1 MIHVTSIE
9 YKLRDGDEKV
19 AADLSVIFDYTI
31 KISGFQIVRAVRDMG
46 LIRLRVLEVQFPNNI
61 NLLLHSDK
69 VQMANDILD
78 EFKRVRNIPL

>member
-1 MIHVTSIE
+1 MIRVTSIE

-19 AADLSVIFDYTI
+19 EADLSVIFDYTI